1 MGVQLSGGS
10 PQRGN
15 AFRDAPRHNSV
26 PHCTFKSE
34 RGTSASYMHL
44 RSNRRTKYSFQEQV
58 SFGDDCLATSA

>member
-1 MGVQLSGGS
+1 SFLTL
-10 PQRGN
+10 QRGN

-44 RSNRRTKYSFQEQV
+44 GSNRRTKYSFQEQS